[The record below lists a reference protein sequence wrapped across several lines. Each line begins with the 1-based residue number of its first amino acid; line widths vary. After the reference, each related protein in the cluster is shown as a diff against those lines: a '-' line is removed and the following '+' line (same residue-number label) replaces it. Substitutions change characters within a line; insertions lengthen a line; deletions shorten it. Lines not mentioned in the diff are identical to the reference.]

1 MQHIISCMENTE
13 FSTRKMA
20 IDTILTLAK
29 VHPMC
34 LKPYR
39 KEVNNI
45 LNELRFDK
53 IKPVR
58 DSSID
63 VLNLFK
69 EIPELYYSEEERLRE
84 EEIKE

>member
-1 MQHIISCMENTE
+1 MQHIITCMENSAE
-13 FSTRKMA
+13 FTTRKMA
-20 IDTILTLAK
+20 IDCVLTLTK

-39 KEVNNI
+39 KEINNI
-45 LNELRFDK
+45 LNELKFDK

-58 DSSID
+58 DSSIN

-84 EEIKE
+84 